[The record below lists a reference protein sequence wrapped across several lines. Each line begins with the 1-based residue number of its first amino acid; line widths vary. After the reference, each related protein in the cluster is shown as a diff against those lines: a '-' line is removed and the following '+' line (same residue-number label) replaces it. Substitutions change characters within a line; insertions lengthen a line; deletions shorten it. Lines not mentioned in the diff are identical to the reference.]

1 MQIKKGKGI
10 KMLSKANKEKK
21 HNRKKGPRTGLT
33 HTYEN
38 FKQKLKDGYTT
49 LEKKTR
55 KSIRLE
61 ILWMVGISFI
71 VSSLTFFCVSRVLHT
86 TTGEYSYTSYK
97 ESRQSVDE
105 RFLNTVKRLNAL
117 QGDLGEYINLPEL
130 YSIIQEDENLVI
142 AGLQNYLT
150 KITDGKLAFDQFTT
164 SQEEIQNQTS
174 PQEEGSAQQAPAQST
189 TSVMQLY
196 RQLSKLQQTEQWNDQ
211 TVTSIIINFL
221 EQNNISTQSIIL
233 SAAQEIAED
242 LKDSMNSYSEKA
254 DIYLVDSTGQ
264 LIYSDGYIE
273 KLDLV
278 KIIQS
283 VNDND
288 NEEGSTY
295 KAIYPVI
302 INGQVYYIFAEAT
315 LEQQTYYGHNEDLG
329 NILGF
334 IAAVGVFIL
343 LVTRLTKDKIAYIE
357 YLSNCL
363 NEISKGDL
371 SYKVDMIGED
381 ELAQVAHNITTMEHE
396 IQTQIQAQ
404 IRAEKVK
411 NELVTNVAHDLR
423 TPLTS
428 IIGYIGLVKDKRY
441 DTEEE
446 HDKYLNIA
454 YDKSEKLKVI
464 IEDLFELTKLH
475 QDSVQLNKEIISI
488 NNLLNQLVEELMP
501 LANEKN
507 IEVQTYIEPT
517 AAEVAVD
524 VAKITRVFE
533 NLIENA
539 IKYSEP
545 GNAIYIELKEF
556 SKQVYVAVS
565 NHCDNIPQEEVE
577 KFFERFYRADKSRNS
592 QAGGSGLG
600 LAIAKNIVELHGGK
614 INAKVN
620 GDLIS
625 FKVGL
630 PKYK

>member
-1 MQIKKGKGI
+1 MRN
-10 KMLSKANKEKK
+10 KAKREQKHNGNTNKEKK
-21 HNRKKGPRTGLT
+21 SRLGLK
-33 HTYEN
+33 HTYEDI
-38 FKQKLKDGYTT
+38 KQKLKVAYNIGQN
-49 LEKKTR
+49 KIR
-55 KSIRLE
+55 RSIRLE
-61 ILWMVGISFI
+61 ILWIVGISFV
-71 VSSLTFFCVSRVLHT
+71 VSSLTFVCVSKVFHA
-86 TTGEYSYTSYK
+86 TTGKYSYTSYK
-97 ESRQSVDE
+97 ESKEYVE
-105 RFLNTVKRLNAL
+105 EEFLNTVKRLNSL
-117 QGDLGEYINLPEL
+117 QGDLGEYISLEEL
-130 YSIIQEDENLVI
+130 YVIIEEDEAFAITDLKE
-142 AGLQNYLT
+142 YLT
-150 KITDGKLAFDQFTT
+150 KITNGKLVLNNSMTIN
-164 SQEEIQNQTS
+164 QEEA
-174 PQEEGSAQQAPAQST
+174 EEIISNEAIEEISANKET
-189 TSVMQLY
+189 VTELY
-196 RQLSKLQQTEQWNDQ
+196 RQLARLQKTNQWDDKTA
-211 TVTSIIINFL
+211 TVILTNFL
-221 EQNNISTQSIIL
+221 EQNNIDTQTIVL
-233 SAAQEIAED
+233 SAAQAEVD
-242 LKDSMNSYSEKA
+242 HLKDRMSSYSEKSEV
-254 DIYLVDSTGQ
+254 YLVDSTGQ
-264 LIYSDGYIE
+264 LIYSEGYIE

-283 VNDND
+283 VNTND
-288 NEEGSTY
+288 NEESSTY
-295 KAIYPVI
+295 KSIYPVV
-302 INGQVYYIFAEAT
+302 INGQVYYIFVEAT
-315 LEQQTYYGHNEDLG
+315 LTQRTYYGHNKDFG

-334 IAAVGVFIL
+334 IAAVGIFIL
-343 LVTRLTKDKIAYIE
+343 LITRLTKDKIAYIE

-363 NEISKGDL
+363 GEISKGDL
-371 SYKVDMIGED
+371 SYNIEVVGED
-381 ELAQVAHNITTMEHE
+381 ELAQVARNITIMEHE
-396 IQTQIQAQ
+396 IQRQIEAQ
-404 IRAEKVK
+404 VKAEKAK

-441 DTEEE
+441 TTEEE

-488 NNLLNQLVEELMP
+488 SSLLNQLVEELMP

-517 AAEVAVD
+517 TAEVAVD

-539 IKYSEP
+539 IKYSEA

-600 LAIAKNIVELHGGK
+600 LAIAKNIVELHGGR

-630 PKYK
+630 PKYKINQ

>member
-1 MQIKKGKGI
+1 MKWGIGKN
-10 KMLSKANKEKK
+10 KPKKEKRHRESLK
-21 HNRKKGPRTGLT
+21 N
-33 HTYEN
+33 
-38 FKQKLKDGYTT
+38 KLKEVYSTA
-49 LEKKTR
+49 EQKTR
-55 KSIRLE
+55 KNIRLE
-61 ILWMVGISFI
+61 ILWIVGISFV
-71 VSSLTFFCVSRVLHT
+71 VSSVTFFAVSRVLYST
-86 TTGEYSYTSYK
+86 IGKYSYTNYK
-97 ESRQSVDE
+97 ESRQGVE
-105 RFLNTVKRLNAL
+105 RSFLNTVKSLNAL
-117 QGDLGEYINLPEL
+117 QGNLDTYINIGEL
-130 YSIIQEDENLVI
+130 YSIIQEDEVFAIKDLK
-142 AGLQNYLT
+142 QYLIE
-150 KITDGKLAFDQFTT
+150 ITDDETISQLAPTT
-164 SQEEIQNQTS
+164 I
-174 PQEEGSAQQAPAQST
+174 T
-189 TSVMQLY
+189 TLY
-196 RQLSKLQQTEQWNDQ
+196 KQLSSLQQEGTLEDQ
-211 TVTSIIINFL
+211 LAVKILINFL
-221 EQNNISTQSIIL
+221 KENNVDVETITLTFAKEKI
-233 SAAQEIAED
+233 ED
-242 LKDSMNSYSEKA
+242 LKEKINGYSDKSEV
-254 DIYLVDSTGQ
+254 YLVNSTGQ
-264 LIYSDGYIE
+264 LVYSNGYIQ

-288 NEEGSTY
+288 NLNESMY
-295 KAIYPVI
+295 KSIYPVI
-302 INGQVYYIFAEAT
+302 INEQVYYIFIEAI
-315 LEQQTYYGHNEDLG
+315 LNQHIYYGHNKNLG
-329 NILGF
+329 NALGF
-334 IAAVGVFIL
+334 IAAVGLFIVL
-343 LVTRLTKDKIAYIE
+343 ITRLTKDKIAYIE

-363 NEISKGDL
+363 GEISKGDL
-371 SYKVDMIGED
+371 SYKIEVIGED
-381 ELAQVAHNITTMEHE
+381 ELAEVAHNITIMEHE
-396 IQTQIQAQ
+396 IQAQ
-404 IRAEKVK
+404 IAAQMKAEKIK

-428 IIGYIGLVKDKRY
+428 IIGYIGLVKDKKY
-441 DTEEE
+441 VTEEE
-446 HDKYLNIA
+446 YNKYLSIA

-488 NNLLNQLVEELMP
+488 SSLLNQLVEELMP

-517 AAEVAVD
+517 HAEVVVD

-539 IKYSEP
+539 IKYSDS

-630 PKYK
+630 PKHIAASNNK